1 MKLKIMDYNNRKTET
16 GVDLDSLENVK
27 KIIIRVISGDE
38 VMSVLYKDG
47 TAEDFD
53 SSDTRARDYND
64 GRYILYAPDM
74 FINRIPQFMRRKSSY
89 DMLKWIAEGRA

>member
-1 MKLKIMDYNNRKTET
+1 MKIMDFNSKKIET
-16 GVDLDSLENVK
+16 GVDFDNLENIK

-47 TAEDFD
+47 TAKDFD
-53 SSDTRARDYND
+53 SSYTRSWDFND